1 MANNPQPLIDI
12 GANLLDKNLYQN
24 IDSIIQKSKSNN
36 VEKIIITSSH
46 INDTKEAIK
55 LIHKEPNM
63 FYTTVGFHPHNAKDY
78 KDHYYDEMDNMCN
91 LPEVKAIGECGL
103 DYRRNYSSPID
114 QIYCFRKHLDL
125 ACNNNLPMF
134 LHERE
139 AHDDFLILL
148 KEYIHKIE
156 NVVVHCFTG
165 SKQELENYLDLGCYI
180 GITGWITDPK
190 RGYHLHDIIKYI
202 PSDKLMIETDSPYL
216 LPFDYSITNKK
227 YNEPSNLIYIM
238 DAISKILKKDKK
250 VLSSEIYNNTYDF
263 FNL

>member
-1 MANNPQPLIDI
+1 M
-12 GANLLDKNLYQN
+12 
-24 IDSIIQKSKSNN
+24 
-36 VEKIIITSSH
+36 
-46 INDTKEAIK
+46 
-55 LIHKEPNM
+55 
-63 FYTTVGFHPHNAKDY
+63 
-78 KDHYYDEMDNMCN
+78 
-91 LPEVKAIGECGL
+91 
-103 DYRRNYSSPID
+103 
-114 QIYCFRKHLDL
+114 
-125 ACNNNLPMF
+125 
-134 LHERE
+134 
-139 AHDDFLILL
+139 ILL

-216 LPFDYSITNKK
+216 LPFGYPITNKK

-250 VLSSEIYNNTYDF
+250 VLSNEIYNNTYDF